1 MYIYIYIHTHLCI
14 IIIIIIMTVADRR
27 DRAHEHPQLVE
38 GAHGADEAHG
48 LEEPAQGNINNTNT

>member
-1 MYIYIYIHTHLCI
+1 
-14 IIIIIIMTVADRR
+14 MTVADRR